1 MIELFVSLEFFKMG
15 DRKIVKKID
24 DLKQIKGDAY
34 DYYISGGEDVDLFE
48 KIFLVDDIVDE
59 ILKPDKYFLIGEK
72 GSGKV
77 R

>member
-48 KIFLVDDIVDE
+48 KKDQEKRRIRYICPNLIILIV
-59 ILKPDKYFLIGEK
+59 FAQFH
-72 GSGKV
+72 
-77 R
+77 